1 MRILL
6 SIFLTISITVLSI
19 GQKQLTLDEAISIAL
34 QRNTLLEKGKNN
46 ISTYEAGVKTAW
58 GNFLPSLNASGG
70 FGWTRSEETGT
81 TRNRGGFVIDI
92 PASVSESRSYD
103 ARINSSITLFD
114 GLANFA
120 TLDKSRND
128 LESARLQLER
138 LKQSVVFQTIALY
151 YDVINNQQLLK
162 VKEENVKW
170 NQKNLETVTERNK
183 LGAVTLADVYA
194 QQVQSGNAELELIRT
209 SNQLENAKSTLL
221 DYLGLDGFEN
231 YIFADVPAKI
241 GVDDIEDS
249 DALPMLVNSALN
261 NRYDYQ
267 SAQLDLKS
275 ANKNVTIAQSGHFPS
290 LTGSLGF
297 STYANNFNN
306 LFQNKNYSA
315 GLTLNIPIFNGFN
328 VSERVEFAE
337 VGAMN
342 KKVELTELER
352 TIKTNLQKTYLDL
365 QAAEKGLEVSERNVK
380 AAVEN
385 RKIEAEKYSLGSG
398 TLLNVLIANSEY
410 TIAQTNFINARY
422 AFETL
427 KEQLKFYIGVLD
439 YKKYE

>member
-1 MRILL
+1 M
-6 SIFLTISITVLSI
+6 
-19 GQKQLTLDEAISIAL
+19 
-34 QRNTLLEKGKNN
+34 
-46 ISTYEAGVKTAW
+46 
-58 GNFLPSLNASGG
+58 
-70 FGWTRSEETGT
+70 
-81 TRNRGGFVIDI
+81 
-92 PASVSESRSYD
+92 
-103 ARINSSITLFD
+103 
-114 GLANFA
+114 
-120 TLDKSRND
+120 
-128 LESARLQLER
+128 
-138 LKQSVVFQTIALY
+138 
-151 YDVINNQQLLK
+151 
-162 VKEENVKW
+162 
-170 NQKNLETVTERNK
+170 
-183 LGAVTLADVYA
+183 
-194 QQVQSGNAELELIRT
+194 
-209 SNQLENAKSTLL
+209 L
-221 DYLGLDGFEN
+221 DYLGLDVFEN